1 VNLEKFERYEISY
14 VPDGLQISTWR
25 ALPNFGFGLFALLIL
40 AACFLTDPYQGHAR
54 IWGTAAVVTLALVAA
69 FGVRLENWIVS
80 DSDVR
85 YRSSVWSKQRRWARP
100 AGTPLRVFVREEVR
114 DLEGTKPTF
123 PYGVHF
129 TQPGEGSFGDALRFR
144 ERASVDRLLNT
155 LHGFTPVE
163 VTELAGG
170 DSPDPAV

>member
-1 VNLEKFERYEISY
+1 VDVEKYERYEISY

-25 ALPNFGFGLFALLIL
+25 ALPNLGFGLFALLIL

-69 FGVRLENWIVS
+69 FGVRLENWIIS
-80 DSDVR
+80 ESDVR
-85 YRSSVWSKQRRWARP
+85 YRSSVWSKQRRLARP
-100 AGTPLRVFVREEVR
+100 AGTPLRMLVQIAAR
-114 DLEGTKPTF
+114 DLEGNTPPF

-129 TQPGEGSFGDALRFR
+129 NAPGEGSFGDALRFR
-144 ERASVDRLLNT
+144 DRASVERLLST
-155 LHGFTPVE
+155 LHEFTPVE
-163 VTELAGG
+163 VTELAGR